1 LNQLIL
7 IEHHNTNRS
16 NVMRSKKGPAF
27 LSFVFSIIF
36 CSAISAS
43 GIHPAPGL
51 PLSGE
56 ILPFFPNGAYDSKI
70 PTPEKV
76 IGFVM
81 GAKPCRY
88 EQMVDYLV
96 ALDKSSA
103 EVILREYGET
113 YEGRK
118 LYYLIIS
125 SNENVARLDRI
136 QQEIGLLADP
146 RKITSERQ
154 AKELIEKLP
163 VVAWM
168 AYSIHG
174 DELSSTDAALQLA
187 YQLAAGTDTLTNKLK
202 ENLIIVIDPLQNP
215 DGRERILSQI
225 QSFSGKIVNW
235 DAQTLE
241 HGGVWPWGRGNHYL
255 FDLNRD
261 WFALV
266 HPESQGKIK
275 AILDWNPQVLV
286 DCHEMG
292 AFDTYLF
299 SPPREPFNPF
309 WTSAI
314 RKWWRAFSQDQARAF
329 DQYGWSYYT
338 REWNEE
344 WFPGYGSSWSI
355 FLGAVGILYEQ
366 AGVSGSQVKKP
377 DKTILTYRE
386 TVHHQFS
393 SSLANLTTAAN
404 NRRELLNDFYQEKRG
419 AVYPKQATTYIFVPG
434 ENESRTTQFIQTMLK
449 QNIEVK
455 QGQKDFTATDL
466 TDIWRDKYS
475 KKTFPKGS
483 YIISSAQPLSHLVKA
498 ILEFDLK
505 VPSDFLKTERLE
517 LEKGKGTRLYEITA
531 WSLPLAYN
539 LAAYRTE
546 KSVSVETI
554 PVTETQTAPGML
566 HNPKASYGYVFSW
579 GTFNSALAIARLL
592 EKDFKLRVAEK
603 PFRVEGRNFEPGAIL
618 LRKSE
623 NLANVAEVLGEIAQ
637 ESGIEIWGVTTALAE
652 DGADLGG
659 GEFELLQQPKIGLL
673 TNSPI
678 DFTNFGAIWHLLD
691 QKLGLRITNLD
702 IAQFGGLDLS
712 LYNVLV
718 FPSSWGGGG
727 EYSRQL
733 GKGGIAKLKSW
744 IESGGTLIAMGSAS
758 AFASDTT
765 NGLSQI
771 RLKEQVLDSLENF
784 ESAIEQLEKAKGFQ
798 IDSLDLWES
807 GKEEV
812 EQKVAAE
819 KATGKP
825 DQQMVKEANKRGVL
839 FMPRGAILRVELDK
853 EHWLGFGAGDKVP
866 VLAYTSEAFLSKEPA
881 LTVGRF
887 ADGAKLRLAGLLW
900 PEARSRWAKTSYLT
914 REARGKGQIILFA
927 TPPNFRGYFAGA
939 EQLLINAFIFGPG
952 MGAEIPREW

>member
-1 LNQLIL
+1 
-7 IEHHNTNRS
+7 
-16 NVMRSKKGPAF
+16 MRSKKGPAF

-43 GIHPAPGL
+43 GIHPTPGL

-56 ILPFFPNGAYDSKI
+56 ILPFFPNGAYDTKI

-88 EQMVDYLV
+88 EQMLDYLM
-96 ALDKSSA
+96 ALDQSSL
-103 EVILREYGET
+103 EVVLREYGQT
-113 YEGRK
+113 HEGRR
-118 LYYLIIS
+118 LYCLIIS
-125 SNENVARLDRI
+125 SIENIARLDEI

-146 RKITSERQ
+146 RKISSDRQ
-154 AKELIEKLP
+154 AKELIQKLP

-187 YQLAAGTDTLTNKLK
+187 YQLAAGTDTLTKKLK

-225 QSFSGKIVNW
+225 QSFSGRIVSW
-235 DAQTLE
+235 DVQSMA

-275 AILDWNPQVLV
+275 AILEWSPQVLV

-309 WTSAI
+309 MISTI
-314 RKWWRAFSQDQARAF
+314 RKWWKMFAQDQAKVF
-329 DQYGWSYYT
+329 DRYGWSYYT

-377 DKTILTYRE
+377 DKSILTYRE
-386 TVHHQFS
+386 TVHHQFL

-404 NRRELLNDFYQEKRG
+404 NRQELLNDFYKEKRG
-419 AVYPKQATTYIFVPG
+419 AVNPKQATTYIFVPG
-434 ENESRTTQFIQTMLK
+434 ENESRTTQFIETMLK
-449 QNIEVK
+449 QNIEVMRA
-455 QGQKDFTATDL
+455 QKDFTATDL

-517 LEKGKGTRLYEITA
+517 LEKGNGTRLYEITS
-531 WSLPLAYN
+531 WSVPLAYN
-539 LAAYRTE
+539 LVAYRTD
-546 KSVSVETI
+546 KSLNVETV
-554 PVTETQTAPGML
+554 PVTEIQTVPGNL
-566 HNPKASYGYVFSW
+566 HNPQAGYGYVLSW
-579 GTFNSALAIARLL
+579 GTFNSALAVARLL

-603 PFRVEGRNFEPGAIL
+603 PFKVDGKRFQPGAIL
-618 LRKSE
+618 TRKSE
-623 NLANVAEVLGEIAQ
+623 NSPGLEPVLEEIAQ
-637 ESGIEIWGVTTALAE
+637 QNGVEIWGVNTALAE

-673 TNSPI
+673 ANSPI

-691 QKLGLRITNLD
+691 QKLGIRVTTLD
-702 IAQFGGLDLS
+702 ISRFGERDLR

-718 FPSSWGGGG
+718 FPSSWGGLE
-727 EYSRQL
+727 EYARQL
-733 GKGGIAKLKSW
+733 GDSGIVKLEEW
-744 IESGGTLIAMGSAS
+744 IENGGTLVAIGGAA
-758 AFASDTT
+758 AFACDTST
-765 NGLSQI
+765 GLSQV
-771 RLKEQVLDSLENF
+771 RLKEQVLDSLDLF
-784 ESAIEQLEKAKGFQ
+784 EKGLDQLEKAENYQ
-798 IDSLDLWES
+798 IDSVDLWEPT
-807 GKEEV
+807 KTET
-812 EQKVAAE
+812 E
-819 KATGKP
+819 KKGTTESPSPKP
-825 DQQMVKEANKRGVL
+825 NPQSLKEADKRGQL

-853 EHWLGFGAGDKVP
+853 EKWLSFGAGDKVP
-866 VLAYTSEAFLSKEPA
+866 VLVYTSDAYLCKDPV
-881 LTVGRF
+881 LTIGRY
-887 ADGAKLRLAGLLW
+887 AEEGQLRLAGLLW

-927 TPPNFRGYFAGA
+927 SPPNFRGYFAGA
-939 EQLLINAFIFGPG
+939 EQLLINAFLLGPG
-952 MGAEIPREW
+952 MGTEIPREW